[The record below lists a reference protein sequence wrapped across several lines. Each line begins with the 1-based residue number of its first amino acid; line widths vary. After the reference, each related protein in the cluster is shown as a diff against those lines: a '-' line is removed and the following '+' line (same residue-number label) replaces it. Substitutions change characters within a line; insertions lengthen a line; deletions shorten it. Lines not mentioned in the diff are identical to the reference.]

1 MENELSVFGKKFWD
15 LWFMKHLRNV
25 SSIKYQFLTVFF
37 ILIAYGMFNIAP
49 NGEPWITATT
59 GLAFLS
65 GGFITL
71 ATARIVVKT
80 KLKEKDVE
88 DL

>member
-1 MENELSVFGKKFWD
+1 MELSIFGLKFWD
-15 LWFMKHLRNV
+15 LWFMKHLRNMA
-25 SSIKYQFLTVFF
+25 SIKYQFLVMFF

-49 NGEPWITATT
+49 NGEPWISDTK
-59 GLAFLS
+59 GLAFLG

-71 ATARIVVKT
+71 TTARIVVKT
-80 KLKEKDVE
+80 KLKETDVE